1 MPAIVVLVKSVP
13 DTWSTKSLEEDFTL
27 DRVNVDSVIDEVNE
41 FAVEQ
46 ALRLRENNSDA
57 GFRVIALSAARDGSD
72 EALRKALAMGAD
84 EAVQL
89 ADESLA
95 GSDVLGT
102 TWALHNALN
111 VIAAEDAISL
121 IIAGAAASDGAMGA
135 LPGILAEYRQ
145 VPALTHLKE
154 ISLQGEKVQGVRE
167 TQRGDYEVSAAL
179 PAIASITDKA
189 DKPRFP
195 NFKGIMA
202 AKKAEIRKL
211 DLAAVGV
218 APEQVG
224 LAHSATAVTAA
235 NERSARAAGEIVHQD
250 GAQAAATIVEF
261 VKGA

>member
-13 DTWSTKSLEEDFTL
+13 DTWSTKSLEDDFTL
-27 DRVNVDSVIDEVNE
+27 DRVNVDSVLDEVNE

-46 ALRLRENNSDA
+46 ALRLRDDNPNA
-57 GFRVIALSAARDGSD
+57 GYEVIALSVAPAGSD
-72 EALRKALAMGAD
+72 EGLRRAVAMGVNQ
-84 EAVQL
+84 AVQV

-111 VIAAEDAISL
+111 VLAAEQEIHL
-121 IIAGAAASDGAMGA
+121 ILAGAASSDGAMGA
-135 LPGILAEYRQ
+135 IPGILAEYRQ
-145 VPALTHLKE
+145 TPALTHLKQ
-154 ISLQGEKVQGVRE
+154 ISLQGGNVVGVRE
-167 TQRGDYEVSAAL
+167 TKRGDYHLSAAL

-202 AKKAEIRKL
+202 AKKAEIRQL
-211 DLAAVGV
+211 DLAAIGV
-218 APEQVG
+218 AAEQVG
-224 LAHSATAVTAA
+224 LGHAATAVTAA
-235 NERSARAAGEIVHQD
+235 NERSAREAGEVVRQD
-250 GAQAAATIVEF
+250 GAQAATTIVEF